1 MAWVMPPISSAHASS
16 PISNGG
22 FDTSSGWTIIQNGGS
37 GVSFNSALRFSY
49 MTGEVSQTFAVTQG
63 DTLEVSFTVDN
74 SVTNSI
80 RQGAIADIWAA
91 SLVAGNAST
100 NAGRSDA
107 HGQEIFTLTLTVPAG
122 ISLATLDFSGKDNG
136 FWAGQYGPVI
146 DSVSVKIT
154 PAATSLVVTSLA
166 DDGSEGTLRWAINQA
181 NATSGG
187 IYDSIS
193 FAAEGTITLT
203 SSLPAITQSVTIIGS
218 GMSKTIIDGNNQF
231 RSIYNNGSRSIS
243 ISDLTFKRGA
253 NATGG
258 IVWSNNGTF
267 TITNVKFTDSQ
278 NYSWYQQNNT
288 VTTFESCQF
297 TNLAYAIRSDY
308 GGTPSVKSDDSAY
321 GDRIYINNSQFL
333 NNTYG
338 LATERFVRISN
349 SVFSNNFVAAQMQ
362 GLNRIQV
369 YGSTFNNNATAIY
382 VFSWI
387 PTSWVPGADNQ
398 VIEGNTFSNN
408 SSAINFNNYFS
419 NGTRVINGNNA
430 NSFSTARSNSFSE
443 NGTIY
448 SGSGFVEDGNTV
460 VTTTTTTT
468 TTLPPPT
475 TTTTTST
482 TTTTTSTTTTTTTTS
497 TTTTI
502 PETTTTEPET
512 TTTEPETVVPETTT
526 TTTIPE
532 SPPTGTT
539 TTTTAPVEEE
549 TPVETSPSTDNTES
563 DESTTSLPQYA
574 PETTTETTV
583 PEVVVPDTA
592 PDVANIGTEGMSTTA
607 LASVVNDVLDNAGSA
622 EDFGAAVND
631 LLDNPLTN
639 DQLAAVVDQVFSPD
653 ISDAEFASAVDAVFD
668 KPLTDEQFSTI
679 IDAMLDEPL
688 TEEQLNSVVDAL
700 GSDTV
705 TEEQAQEAVDKL
717 AEDGVDATEATAI
730 ATSAEVLNK
739 ITADQASEIFDAVPV
754 SELTDEQAAA
764 IVEAVTNAPNDIK
777 EAFQEQI
784 NIFGGKFDEYVATGS
799 AVSVGARRV
808 IVAATGVLFVA
819 PTIAAATPPSPAPNG
834 GGGSG
839 GGSDGGNSDGAE
851 SDNKQKPSRRRR
863 NR

>member
-37 GVSFNSALRFSY
+37 GISFNSALQFSY

-80 RQGAIADIWAA
+80 GRGAIADIWAA

-107 HGQEIFTLTLTVPAG
+107 HGQEIFTLTITVPAG
-122 ISLATLDFSGKDNG
+122 ISSATLGFSGKDNG
-136 FWAGQYGPVI
+136 FWAGQYGPII
-146 DSVSVKIT
+146 DSVAVKIT

-203 SSLPAITQSVTIIGS
+203 SSLPAITQSVTITGS

-267 TITNVKFTDSQ
+267 TVTNVKFTDSQ
-278 NYSWYQQNNT
+278 NYAWYQQNST

-297 TNLAYAIRSDY
+297 TNLVYAIRSDY

-321 GDRIYINNSQFL
+321 SDRIYINNSQFL

-338 LATERFVRISN
+338 LATERFVRINN
-349 SVFSNNFVAAQMQ
+349 SVFSNNVVAAQMQ

-369 YGSTFNNNATAIY
+369 YGSTFNNNGTAIY

-408 SSAINFNNYFS
+408 SNAINFNNYFS

-430 NSFSTARSNSFSE
+430 NSFSTARSNNFSE

-448 SGSGFVEDGNTV
+448 SGSGFIEDGNTV
-460 VTTTTTTT
+460 VTTTTTTTTT

-475 TTTTTST
+475 TTTTT
-482 TTTTTSTTTTTTTTS
+482 TTTTSTTTTV
-497 TTTTI
+497 

-549 TPVETSPSTDNTES
+549 TPVETPTSTDNTES
-563 DESTTSLPQYA
+563 DESTTSVPQHA
-574 PETTTETTV
+574 AEDETTTTV
-583 PEVVVPDTA
+583 PEVVVTDEN
-592 PDVANIGTEGMSTTA
+592 PDVANIDTEGMSTTA
-607 LASVVNDVLDNAGSA
+607 LASAVNDVLDGASSA

-631 LLDNPLTN
+631 LLDKPLTD

-717 AEDGVDATEATAI
+717 AEDGIDATEATAI

-739 ITADQASEIFDAVPV
+739 VTADQASEIFAAVPV

-764 IVEAVTNAPNDIK
+764 IVEAVTNAPNDVK

-784 NIFGGKFDEYVATGS
+784 NVFGGKFDEYVPTGS
-799 AVSVGARRV
+799 EVSVGTRRV

-819 PTIAAATPPSPAPNG
+819 PTIAAATPPSPTPNG

-839 GGSDGGNSDGAE
+839 GGSDGGNSEGAE